1 MPFEI
6 ELKKILEEKWDHE
19 EKETI
24 ERVIKSV
31 LSYKRLMSK
40 ALKDDVLKIIDI
52 CIKVKQKLEECHE
65 QTDNQQIL
73 EKKD

>member
-1 MPFEI
+1 
-6 ELKKILEEKWDHE
+6 
-19 EKETI
+19 
-24 ERVIKSV
+24 
-31 LSYKRLMSK
+31 MSK